1 MLVCN
6 QKFDALTSNVHPVS
20 SKYRM
25 LTIVIPC
32 FNEFENLPGLIE
44 ICSKVSEQREI
55 SFILV
60 NNGSTDQS
68 GEILSKSNHPGI
80 SIVDLKVNEGYG
92 NGLWEGI
99 KAAKT
104 ELIGWLHADQAD
116 LLNSLDIPED
126 LIINP
131 EMFHKGVRLNRSLK
145 ERFISR
151 NMELAC
157 SFILRIKMRDINAQP
172 NIYPKSLL
180 KTIELPP
187 RDFSF
192 DMFVYAKALKS
203 GLYEN
208 RFKVIAPRRIKG
220 SSSWNTGFTSIIR
233 MSLRTIS
240 AAHKFRSSK

>member
-1 MLVCN
+1 M
-6 QKFDALTSNVHPVS
+6 
-20 SKYRM
+20 
-25 LTIVIPC
+25 
-32 FNEFENLPGLIE
+32 
-44 ICSKVSEQREI
+44 
-55 SFILV
+55 
-60 NNGSTDQS
+60 
-68 GEILSKSNHPGI
+68 
-80 SIVDLKVNEGYG
+80 
-92 NGLWEGI
+92 
-99 KAAKT
+99 AAKT

-131 EMFHKGVRLNRSLK
+131 EMFHKGLRLNRSLK

-192 DMFVYAKALKS
+192 EL
-203 GLYEN
+203 
-208 RFKVIAPRRIKG
+208 G
-220 SSSWNTGFTSIIR
+220 SYWDLDLSMRERNH
-233 MSLRTIS
+233 
-240 AAHKFRSSK
+240 A